1 MFDLNKLQDMIKNAT
16 QIQEKMSKELASKS
30 VEASAGAGMVKI
42 NMNGQFE
49 ATSVFIEPSLLARND
64 LIFMQDLIQAAI
76 NDATQQVRRLM
87 ADQARSLGSQFNLP
101 TA

>member
-16 QIQEKMSKELASKS
+16 QIQEKMSQELASKV

-42 NMNGQFE
+42 SMNGQFE
-49 ATSVFIEPSLLARND
+49 ATKVYLEPSLVAMND
-64 LIFMQDLIQAAI
+64 LNFMQDLIQAAM
-76 NDATQQVRRLM
+76 NDATKQVKRLM

-101 TA
+101 TQ